1 MVTAK
6 ARDITAKDGPADDLV
21 SRAADQLDV
30 SVVLPCLNEEATV
43 AGCVEKSRQWFARA
57 NLRGEVIVVD
67 NGSTD
72 RSREE
77 ALRAGARVIEE
88 PRRGYG
94 AAHMRGFAEA
104 RGNYIVMADADG
116 TYDLLNLDPLIKP
129 LRDGYDMAVG
139 NRLRTMDPGSMTWSH
154 RVIGTPTITFL
165 LGLFSGSR
173 LGDSQCGLRAFTKDA
188 YERME
193 LRATGMELASEM
205 IMKAARRG
213 LRVAEV
219 PIPYAARQGE
229 SKLHTFRD
237 GWRHLRF
244 LLLNTPHY
252 LFIAPGALCVLLGV
266 LAMAITLA
274 TGSGVS
280 IGTLKWQPVFAG
292 SILLIIGT
300 NALMIGM
307 ASHLYAASR
316 KIIAEDALTI
326 WFNRFIT
333 LERMLLLA
341 GLLVFLGLGVDV
353 IIFYEWVS
361 KNKLPGVS
369 TEGLAAMAQ
378 TSIIMGANMAM
389 GGFLTALMDER

>member
-1 MVTAK
+1 MMPAK
-6 ARDITAKDGPADDLV
+6 APDAIASDALQDRQEGAPQ
-21 SRAADQLDV
+21 QLDV

-43 AGCVEKSRQWFARA
+43 ASCVEKALQWFAQSGS
-57 NLRGEVIVVD
+57 RGEVIVVD

-77 ALRAGARVIEE
+77 ALGAGARVIHE
-88 PRRGYG
+88 PRPGYG

-104 RGNYIVMADADG
+104 RGTYIVMADADD
-116 TYDLLNLDPLIKP
+116 TYDLLHLDPLIEP
-129 LRDGYDMAVG
+129 LRNGYDMTVG
-139 NRLRTMDPGSMTWSH
+139 NRLKTMDPGSMTWSH
-154 RVIGTPTITFL
+154 RVIGTPAITFL
-165 LGLFSGSR
+165 LSIFSGSR
-173 LGDSQCGLRAFTKDA
+173 LGDSQCGLRAFTKEA

-193 LRATGMELASEM
+193 LRAPGMELASEM
-205 IMKAARRG
+205 IMKATRRG
-213 LRVAEV
+213 LRVTEV
-219 PIPYAARQGE
+219 PVPYAVRQGE

-252 LFIAPGALCVLLGV
+252 LFIVPGAVSVLLGI

-274 TGSGVS
+274 AESGVTV
-280 IGTLKWQPVFAG
+280 GTLKWQPVFAG

-307 ASHLYAASR
+307 ASHLYAVSR
-316 KIIAEDALTI
+316 KIVPEDALAV
-326 WFNRFIT
+326 WFNRFVT

-341 GLLVFLGLGVDV
+341 AVLIFVGVAIDIV
-353 IIFYEWVS
+353 IFYEWVTENS
-361 KNKLPGVS
+361 VGGVS
-369 TEGLAAMAQ
+369 TGGLASLAQ

-389 GGFLTALMDER
+389 GGFLAALMDER